1 MRRLREAREFSSCG
15 EFLGAVRPREGKCLI
30 LDVHIPGM
38 SGLELLE
45 NFAPQPRR
53 ARPAHRR
60 VAAPVT
66 PRYARFAVA
75 RAGQR
80 GDPGFDTAWKLANV
94 GRIPCP
100 PREGCEPGVL
110 DMNEM
115 QVPQPEQVA
124 AAPLPSRRGDPLRR
138 WTLAILVVCVLLFGW
153 TLIAD
158 RLTPYTSD
166 ASVRTFVVRI
176 RPEVSGKIIEVA
188 VHDNQIV
195 RTGDLLYRIDPIP
208 FRIAVERAEAKL
220 AAAGQAVGA
229 STAAVD
235 EAQAQLVREIAQ
247 RDNVREQAARVFEL
261 VRVGVYAA
269 SKGDQARSELD
280 TAEAQVQRARAAL
293 EQARQALGP
302 QGADNPQIR
311 EALAALEQARL
322 DLTRTTL
329 LAPDDGVVS
338 NLQLNIGQFAAAG
351 QPALTFLDA
360 RLVWLQA
367 FVRENSLEYIRPG
380 VQAEV
385 VLDVL
390 PGRVLPARVES
401 LGWGVG
407 EGDVDSTTGLPKTR
421 QGTGGWLAP
430 AQRFPVQLAFETAG
444 GPPRG
449 VRYNARASVILYTGD
464 HPVFNAL
471 AWVWIR
477 VIAVLTYVS

>member
-1 MRRLREAREFSSCG
+1 
-15 EFLGAVRPREGKCLI
+15 
-30 LDVHIPGM
+30 
-38 SGLELLE
+38 
-45 NFAPQPRR
+45 
-53 ARPAHRR
+53 
-60 VAAPVT
+60 
-66 PRYARFAVA
+66 
-75 RAGQR
+75 
-80 GDPGFDTAWKLANV
+80 
-94 GRIPCP
+94 
-100 PREGCEPGVL
+100 
-110 DMNEM
+110 MNEM
-115 QVPQPEQVA
+115 RVPQPEQVA
-124 AAPLPSRRGDPLRR
+124 PTPASSRRADPLRR
-138 WTLAILVVCVLLFGW
+138 WTLIILVVFVLLFGW
-153 TLIAD
+153 TLVAD

-166 ASVRTFVVRI
+166 ASVRAFVVRMV
-176 RPEVSGKIIEVA
+176 PEVSGKVIEVA

-195 RTGDLLYRIDPIP
+195 RTGDLLYRIDPTP
-208 FRIAVERAEAKL
+208 FRIAVKRAEAKL
-220 AAAGQAVGA
+220 AAAEQAVGA

-235 EAQAQLVREIAQ
+235 EAQAQLVQELAQ

-280 TAEAQVQRARAAL
+280 TAEAQVQRAQASL

-322 DLTRTTL
+322 DLARTAL
-329 LAPDDGVVS
+329 RAPGDGVVS
-338 NLQLNIGQFAAAG
+338 NLQLNIGQFAAVG

-367 FVRENSLEYIRPG
+367 FIRENSLEYISPG
-380 VQAEV
+380 TRAEV

-407 EGDVDSTTGLPKTR
+407 EGDVDATTGLPKTH

-430 AQRFPVQLAFETAG
+430 AQRFPVQLAFETTD

-449 VRYNARASVILYTGD
+449 VRYNARASVILYTGE
-464 HPVFNAL
+464 HPVANVL
-471 AWVWIR
+471 AWLWIR
-477 VIAVLTYVS
+477 LIAALTYVS

>member
-1 MRRLREAREFSSCG
+1 
-15 EFLGAVRPREGKCLI
+15 
-30 LDVHIPGM
+30 
-38 SGLELLE
+38 
-45 NFAPQPRR
+45 
-53 ARPAHRR
+53 
-60 VAAPVT
+60 
-66 PRYARFAVA
+66 
-75 RAGQR
+75 
-80 GDPGFDTAWKLANV
+80 
-94 GRIPCP
+94 
-100 PREGCEPGVL
+100 
-110 DMNEM
+110 MNELG
-115 QVPQPEQVA
+115 VHQPEQVA
-124 AAPLPSRRGDPLRR
+124 TTPPPSRPADLLRR
-138 WTLAILVVCVLLFGW
+138 WTLAILVLCVLLFGW

-166 ASVRTFVVRI
+166 ASVRAFVVRI
-176 RPEVSGKIIEVA
+176 VPEVSGKVIEVG
-188 VHDNQIV
+188 VRDNQIV
-195 RTGDLLYRIDPIP
+195 RTGDLLYRIDPTP

-235 EAQAQLVREIAQ
+235 EAQAQLVQELAPQ
-247 RDNVREQAARVFEL
+247 DNVCEQAARVFEL
-261 VRVGVYAA
+261 VRTGVYAK
-269 SKGDQARSELD
+269 SKGDQAQSELG
-280 TAEAQVQRARAAL
+280 TAEAQVQRAQASL

-311 EALAALEQARL
+311 DAMAVLEQARL
-322 DLTRTTL
+322 DLARTTL
-329 LAPDDGVVS
+329 LAPGDGVVT
-338 NLQLNIGQFAAAG
+338 NLQLNVGQFATAG

-367 FVRENSLEYIRPG
+367 FLRENSLEYISPG
-380 VQAEV
+380 TRAEV

-407 EGDVDSTTGLPKTR
+407 EGDVDPTTGLPKTR

-464 HPVFNAL
+464 HPVFDAL
-471 AWVWIR
+471 AWLWIR
-477 VIAVLTYVS
+477 LISVLTYVS